1 MEGSKSTT
9 IFGLVPQPAIETM
22 FKMTLLLN
30 MNLLS
35 VGYSD
40 DRICGATANCPLQ
53 WTPADSDAGRKTAVP
68 ED

>member
-9 IFGLVPQPAIETM
+9 IFGLVPAIETM
-22 FKMTLLLN
+22 LKMTLLLN

-40 DRICGATANCPLQ
+40 DRICSATANCPLQ
-53 WTPADSDAGRKTAVP
+53 WIPADSDAGRKTTAVP